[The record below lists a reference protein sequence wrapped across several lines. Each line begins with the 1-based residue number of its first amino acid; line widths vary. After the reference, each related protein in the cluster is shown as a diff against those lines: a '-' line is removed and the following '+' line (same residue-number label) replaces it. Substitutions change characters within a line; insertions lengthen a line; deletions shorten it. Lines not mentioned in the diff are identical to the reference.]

1 MSVPRTGFTLA
12 EVVVATVILEVG
24 LLGALSLVVLAART
38 LEDARRLETAVVVA
52 SGLADSLELAG
63 PITAGSG
70 VRSGRASR
78 WAPDSAGFTVR
89 VQVAGDAS
97 IVVHGSPVLDG
108 G

>member
-38 LEDARRLETAVVVA
+38 LDDARRLETAVVVA
-52 SGLADSLELAG
+52 SGPADWRALAW
-63 PITAGSG
+63 PIPAGSG
-70 VRSGRASR
+70 VGSGPASR
-78 WAPDSAGFTVR
+78 WAPDSVGFTVR
-89 VQVAGDAS
+89 VQVAGDDS